1 MGELAVRAVLLSH
14 QEGAGVCLFT
24 SRCLHPLKAIPFT
37 EREPRESREMP
48 VWTVLEAGFR
58 QRASESQVHGRK
70 ALRSGPAPRRPTA
83 AHHMSMHR
91 I

>member
-1 MGELAVRAVLLSH
+1 MGALAVRAVLLSL

-24 SRCLHPLKAIPFT
+24 SQCLLSLKPTPFT
-37 EREPRESREMP
+37 EREPRERQLP

-58 QRASESQVHGRK
+58 QGASESQVHGRK
-70 ALRSGPAPRRPTA
+70 ALPRGPAPRRPA
-83 AHHMSMHR
+83 SAHHVSSHR